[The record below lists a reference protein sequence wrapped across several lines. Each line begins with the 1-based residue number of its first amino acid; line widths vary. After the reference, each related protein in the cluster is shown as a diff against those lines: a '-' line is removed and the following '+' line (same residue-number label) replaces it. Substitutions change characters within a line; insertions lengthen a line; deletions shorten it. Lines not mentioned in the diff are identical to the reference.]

1 MADRVIA
8 CPSCGTRNRV
18 PLVSR
23 GRPRCGEC
31 RADLPWLVDLGAGEF
46 SAVIEQSKLPVL
58 VDLWAPWCGPCRM
71 VAPALEQL
79 AVERAG
85 SLRIA
90 KVNVDE
96 APTVSARFAVQGI
109 PTMLLFAGGVEV
121 GRQVGAMPIEGIRQF
136 VDASLAH

>member
-1 MADRVIA
+1 MADGVTT
-8 CPSCGTRNRV
+8 CPSCETRNRMPV
-18 PLVSR
+18 VSR
-23 GRPRCGEC
+23 GRPRCAEC
-31 RADLPWLVDLGAGEF
+31 QADLPWLVDIGASDF
-46 SAVIEQSKLPVL
+46 AAAIEQSTLPVL

-96 APTVSARFAVQGI
+96 APAVSARFGVQGI
-109 PTMLLFAGGVEV
+109 PTMLLFSAGAEV

-136 VDASLAH
+136 VDASLAS